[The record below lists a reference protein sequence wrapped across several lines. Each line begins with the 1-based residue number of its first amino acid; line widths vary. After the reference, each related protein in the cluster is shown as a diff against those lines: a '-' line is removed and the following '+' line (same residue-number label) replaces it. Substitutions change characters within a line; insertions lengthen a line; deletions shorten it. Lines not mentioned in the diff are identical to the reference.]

1 MFLTSSATSERTA
14 SPFSPPS
21 FFATDHSQSCSI
33 RHNYPNLNRWM
44 KNLYWNYPA
53 FKETTNFEHIKVS
66 LLSLSSAIVH
76 LYNEINSLM

>member
-1 MFLTSSATSERTA
+1 
-14 SPFSPPS
+14 
-21 FFATDHSQSCSI
+21 
-33 RHNYPNLNRWM
+33 M